1 MVIVGASSPSF
12 VDKML
17 VAVGLIYEG
26 RYYYGRHGRLLSRAV
41 VGGRR
46 AASPLLRLVHGQTSS
61 ETNRWTFCLSSNQ
74 FGKRES
80 VSVFNFDE
88 QTQS

>member
-26 RYYYGRHGRLLSRAV
+26 RYYYGRHGRL
-41 VGGRR
+41 VGRHH
-46 AASPLLRLVHGQTSS
+46 S
-61 ETNRWTFCLSSNQ
+61 
-74 FGKRES
+74 
-80 VSVFNFDE
+80 
-88 QTQS
+88 

>member
-26 RYYYGRHGRLLSRAV
+26 RYYYGRHGRLSRAV
-41 VGGRR
+41 V
-46 AASPLLRLVHGQTSS
+46 
-61 ETNRWTFCLSSNQ
+61 
-74 FGKRES
+74 ES
-80 VSVFNFDE
+80 VRS
-88 QTQS
+88 QRPT